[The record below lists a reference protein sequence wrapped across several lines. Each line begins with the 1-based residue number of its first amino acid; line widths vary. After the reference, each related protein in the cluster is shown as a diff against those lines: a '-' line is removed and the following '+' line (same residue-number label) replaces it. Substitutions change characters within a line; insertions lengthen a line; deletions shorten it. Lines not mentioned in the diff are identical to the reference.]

1 MELSGVMKE
10 EKRRY
15 KKEAAPKGGFH
26 ILVFSFKPI
35 GLELYACAHEDEVE
49 IFKAAHS

>member
-1 MELSGVMKE
+1 MELSGGMKE

-35 GLELYACAHEDEVE
+35 GLELYACAHEEEVE
-49 IFKAAHS
+49 ILKAARS